1 MFCDET
7 MITVKAGKGGDGAIA
22 FRREKFVAKGGP
34 EGGDGGR
41 GGSVILIANE
51 NINTLS
57 DINSKKLYKA
67 SHGENGS
74 KKNMA
79 GKYGE
84 NLYLKVPV
92 GTVIWDESKEKIIV
106 DLSKHGQEFIIAKG
120 GKGGLGNQHFVSSIH
135 QAPTFAES
143 GEPGEEKIITLELKL
158 VADLGL
164 VGMPSVGKSTLISVV
179 SNARPKI
186 AAYEFTTLIPN
197 LGVVNMTR
205 FGGAHSDAFVVADI
219 PGLIE
224 GAHAGKGL
232 GIQFLKHVSRTSV
245 LLHMIDP
252 LREDPIGNFFKI
264 QKELE
269 LFDKKLVKKPL
280 IISINKIDSVSEKD
294 LEKIED
300 ELKKRLKKKTL
311 KVYRISAVTG
321 EGLKE
326 LLFEALKQ
334 IRSYKLKESKKATKQ
349 KEKLSLEVPILKPH
363 EELVKFKIVKVK
375 KTKKNKVFFVS
386 GKRIEQLLNMTNID
400 NLEGLERIY
409 HFLSKMGILKA
420 VKRLGATHDDQIEIA
435 GKRIPYRE

>member
-41 GGSVILIANE
+41 GGSIILMANE

-57 DINSKKLYKA
+57 DLNSRKLYKA
-67 SHGENGS
+67 SSGENGS

-84 NLYLKVPV
+84 DLLLKVPV
-92 GTVIWDESKEKIIV
+92 GTIVWDSEKKQIIV
-106 DLSKHGQEFIIAKG
+106 DLNKNEQQFVIAKG

-135 QAPTFAES
+135 QAPTFAEN
-143 GEPGEEKIITLELKL
+143 GEPGEEKIIRLELKL

-164 VGMPSVGKSTLISVV
+164 VGMPSAGKSTLISHI

-197 LGVVNMTR
+197 LGVVDMTKI
-205 FGGAHSDAFVVADI
+205 GGSHSDSFVVADI

-224 GAHAGKGL
+224 GAHLGKGL
-232 GIQFLKHVSRTSV
+232 GVQFLKHVTRTSV

-252 LREDPIGNFFKI
+252 LREDPVGNFFKI

-269 LFDKKLVKKPL
+269 LFDKSLIKKPL
-280 IISINKIDSVSEKD
+280 IISINKVDAVTEKD
-294 LEKIED
+294 LDKIETD
-300 ELKKRLKKKTL
+300 LKKKL
-311 KVYRISAVTG
+311 KKSPDKIYRISAVTG

-334 IRSYKLKESKKATKQ
+334 IRAHKLKTIKKVSKQ
-349 KEKLSLEVPILKPH
+349 KTKSDSEIPVLTPH
-363 EELVKFKIVKVK
+363 IDLVKFTITKIK
-375 KTKKNKVFFVS
+375 KTKTKKIFYIS
-386 GKRIEQLLNMTNID
+386 GKRIEQLLNMTNTG
-400 NLEGLERIY
+400 NPEGLERVY
-409 HFLSKMGILKA
+409 HFLNKMGILKA
-420 VKRLGATHDDQIEIA
+420 VKKAGAEHDDVIEIA
-435 GKRIPYRE
+435 EKRIPYRE